1 MTTWLDPMRARLD
14 ATERPI
20 TFFFRDDDVGWGDE
34 RLWALLDRFTTPGRP
49 IDLAVIPALLNGSL
63 VRALRQR
70 MERSNREV
78 ALHQHGW
85 AHVNHEPCGRRSE
98 FGPSRSIAE
107 MRADLRRG
115 RAAMSAA
122 FGAAASA
129 VFVPPW
135 NRCSEVTAAVL
146 RDEGVRAVSREAT
159 AEPFGLRGLAE
170 IPITVDWLAKRK
182 GGGRVAAEARGQL
195 LATAASGARPVGVM
209 LHHAV
214 MTDDD
219 LAELDELLDL
229 LDTHPG
235 TVLTSMTELVP

>member
-1 MTTWLDPMRARLD
+1 MTKWLDPLRARLD
-14 ATERPI
+14 AAPRPVQ
-20 TFFFRDDDVGWGDE
+20 FFFRDDDVGWGDE
-34 RLWALLDRFTTPGRP
+34 RLWALLDRFSGPARP
-49 IDLAVIPALLNGSL
+49 IDLAVIPALLNRPL
-63 VRALRQR
+63 VGALRRR
-70 MERSNREV
+70 MERSNHDL

-85 AHVNHEPCGRRSE
+85 AHANHEPCGRRSE

-122 FGAAASA
+122 FGPASSV

-146 RDEGVRAVSREAT
+146 RDEGVRALSRDAT
-159 AEPFGLRGLAE
+159 AEPFGLHGLAE
-170 IPITVDWLAKRK
+170 IPVTVDWLAKRK
-182 GGGRVAAEARGQL
+182 GGGRVAAEERAQL

-219 LAELDELLDL
+219 LAELDELLGV

-235 TVLTSMTELVP
+235 AVLTSMTALVP